1 MNTSRLTIAGLILAV
16 FFVGM
21 TVLGAW
27 QPTGTGAILTADD
40 SVDTLYQAL
49 LTATITGVTLVLT
62 ISQLVLSQELGA
74 IGDQRER
81 LDGAMKFQQ
90 DFEDLSGLD
99 VTPAEP
105 ASFFEAMLEQIADRV
120 DHILEATDLEDECV
134 DVLTQI
140 RKRARTLVKD
150 LKDAEFG
157 RFQVVRLALEFDYSK
172 MIAEAR
178 AILNRRDDSVTEPG
192 RAATEELNELL
203 QMFGVA
209 REHFKTLFFQWELT
223 ELSRRIMVSAVPAIL
238 ASAAMLTYFQPGDFV
253 GSTLGLNHASLLVTA
268 TTTISLAP
276 FALLVAYMARIMTVT
291 QETLSV
297 GPFLLRTTDQ

>member
-1 MNTSRLTIAGLILAV
+1 VNTSRLTIAGLILAV

-134 DVLTQI
+134 DVLTDI
-140 RKRARTLVKD
+140 RQRARGLTDD

-157 RFQVVRLALEFDYSK
+157 RFQVVRLALDFDYSK

-238 ASAAMLTYFQPGDFV
+238 ASAAMLTYFQPEDFL

>member
-134 DVLTQI
+134 DVLTDI
-140 RKRARTLVKD
+140 RQRARGLTDD

-157 RFQVVRLALEFDYSK
+157 RFQVVRLALDFDYSK

-238 ASAAMLTYFQPGDFV
+238 ASAAMLTYFQPEDFL

>member
-1 MNTSRLTIAGLILAV
+1 VNTSRLTIAGLILAV

>member
-1 MNTSRLTIAGLILAV
+1 VNNSRLTIAGLILAV
-16 FFVGM
+16 FFVGL

-27 QPTGTGAILTADD
+27 QPTGTEAILTADD

-105 ASFFEAMLEQIADRV
+105 ASFFEAMLEQIAHRV
-120 DHILEATDLEDECV
+120 DRILEEAHLDDECV

-157 RFQVVRLALEFDYSK
+157 RFQVVRLALDFDYSK
-172 MIAEAR
+172 MIAKAR

-238 ASAAMLTYFQPGDFV
+238 ASAAMLTYFQPEDFL